1 MQRKHLS
8 KKSFSVILLNGVIF
22 KVTLTIKINFIFLW
36 LFTQKI
42 YVDFIQ
48 QIFQPDSPNF
58 KEQQKMMTKI
68 RK

>member
-8 KKSFSVILLNGVIF
+8 KKSFSVILFNGAIF

-42 YVDFIQ
+42 YVDFIK

-58 KEQQKMMTKI
+58 KQQQKMMTKI

>member
-22 KVTLTIKINFIFLW
+22 KVTLTIKINLIFLW

-48 QIFQPDSPNF
+48 QIFQPDGPNF